1 MSSYLPPHGLRT
13 FAWIIDF
20 LIVNL
25 VVMFA
30 LPQPVRFIVPLALFV
45 SYHTILVWLLHRSP
59 GKALLGLRVA
69 RAGKRPT
76 LLWALGRASL
86 RYFVADLLGLGLFIA
101 LFDSRRRCAHDYVFG
116 SFVIFEGIEAIS
128 APVRLFPDCPT
139 LPAVTKAVEEKKK
152 PVVALV
158 FLFSSLSY
166 VADKIAAIIS
176 YLAGTTPAG
185 SAPPVGIVIGQRL
198 AALILA
204 ASAAMSAST
213 LAYSPSVRYYAGKIL
228 APHYILRKPPAD
240 WVACE
245 CPQQQL
251 WYGAYY
257 GLTLYHPPD
266 IHCS

>member
-20 LIVNL
+20 LIANL

-30 LPQPVRFIVPLALFV
+30 LPHPVRFIVPLALFV

-76 LLWALGRASL
+76 LLCALGRASL
-86 RYFVADLLGLGLFIA
+86 GYFVADLLGLGLFTA

-128 APVRLFPDCPT
+128 ARKALSRLSNF
-139 LPAVTKAVEEKKK
+139 ARRYEKAVEEKKK

-245 CPQQQL
+245 CPQQHL